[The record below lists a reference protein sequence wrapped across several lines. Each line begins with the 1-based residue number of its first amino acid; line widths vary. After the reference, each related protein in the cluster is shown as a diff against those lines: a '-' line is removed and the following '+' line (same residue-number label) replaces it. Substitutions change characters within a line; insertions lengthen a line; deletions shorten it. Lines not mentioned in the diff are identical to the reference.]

1 MKSRWHKQNL
11 RSNKQNLM
19 RSVLYRIAMEELVE
33 GAREIIEIKTINYR
47 DNEELYKLIV
57 RVKDEEGEYI
67 AHAVIR
73 LTPPASNEG
82 YLWKLVDFWWEEEK

>member
-1 MKSRWHKQNL
+1 MKSRGHKQNL

-33 GAREIIEIKTINYR
+33 DAKEVIEIKTINGR
-47 DNEELYKLIV
+47 NNEELYKLVV
-57 RVKDEEGEYI
+57 RVKDKEGEYI

-73 LTPPASNEG
+73 LIPPASNEG